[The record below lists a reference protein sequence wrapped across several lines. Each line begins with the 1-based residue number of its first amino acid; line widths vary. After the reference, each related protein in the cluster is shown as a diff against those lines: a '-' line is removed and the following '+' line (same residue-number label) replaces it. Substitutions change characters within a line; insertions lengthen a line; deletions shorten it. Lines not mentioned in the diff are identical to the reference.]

1 MKNKIFCFA
10 TDDAHDIGKHDLGGF
25 IMVKT
30 KEFTHRGILEAIKDG
45 SFYASSGPL
54 FHDFYVEEG
63 VAHVTCEPCQDI
75 YFQTPHRGDHLFSD
89 EGDRLTEGSFALNGD
104 EEYVRVTIKNSR
116 GQKAWTQPIWLWLF

>member
-1 MKNKIFCFA
+1 
-10 TDDAHDIGKHDLGGF
+10 
-25 IMVKT
+25 MVKT

-75 YFQTPHRGDHLFSD
+75 YFRRLIRRSPVSD
-89 EGDRLTEGSFALNGD
+89 EETG
-104 EEYVRVTIKNSR
+104 
-116 GQKAWTQPIWLWLF
+116 